1 MEIFVLLLRLE
12 IKKVFLFEKLLMTT
26 AESAARLER
35 SSFLRNEV
43 EQKKREWKA
52 EMSAQK
58 KSIKRQAIADQRGK
72 SLSNGEGT
80 LATVRSATWV

>member
-1 MEIFVLLLRLE
+1 
-12 IKKVFLFEKLLMTT
+12 MTT

-58 KSIKRQAIADQRGK
+58 KSIKRHAIADHRGK

>member
-1 MEIFVLLLRLE
+1 MIETSVLLLRLE
-12 IKKVFLFEKLLMTT
+12 IKKVSLFEKLVVTT

-58 KSIKRQAIADQRGK
+58 K
-72 SLSNGEGT
+72 
-80 LATVRSATWV
+80 

>member
-1 MEIFVLLLRLE
+1 MVKAAGI
-12 IKKVFLFEKLLMTT
+12 
-26 AESAARLER
+26 AARLER

-58 KSIKRQAIADQRGK
+58 LKKRFFIELN
-72 SLSNGEGT
+72 SLKKY
-80 LATVRSATWV
+80 VIMH

>member
-1 MEIFVLLLRLE
+1 MLRLE
-12 IKKVFLFEKLLMTT
+12 IKNVSLFEKLVVTT
-26 AESAARLER
+26 PESAARLER

-58 KSIKRQAIADQRGK
+58 KSIKRYAIADQRGK

-80 LATVRSATWV
+80 LATVRSATWI

>member
-1 MEIFVLLLRLE
+1 MLRLE
-12 IKKVFLFEKLLMTT
+12 IKKVSLFEKLVVTT

-58 KSIKRQAIADQRGK
+58 KSIKRHAIADQRGK